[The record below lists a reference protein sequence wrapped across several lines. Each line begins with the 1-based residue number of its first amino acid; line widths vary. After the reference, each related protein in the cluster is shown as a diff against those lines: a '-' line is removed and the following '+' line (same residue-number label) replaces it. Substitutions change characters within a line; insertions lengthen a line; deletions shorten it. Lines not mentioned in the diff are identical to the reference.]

1 MEAVRRRPEFCHHLV
16 ARRGRPAQG
25 VHGRF
30 QLGGQL
36 LQLPAHRGQVIQ
48 SWGNL
53 VQGIGKVCRHYVDR
67 ADIVVRK
74 VGDVIQHPLRAVSR
88 IVREAAHGLQQGGHI
103 APGALGVADRP
114 VNQAVQGLQLSPG
127 EDRSVTGIQREGIH
141 SHEGQAGGDGAL
153 EAEQGPLA
161 ALEGQ
166 EIERRLRL
174 EAEQSLREMELVLLL
189 TLDLAE
195 ILRL

>member
-1 MEAVRRRPEFCHHLV
+1 MIVPLPQDHLHGPSGPAVDRHRTAQVHRAVPHRVPHY
-16 ARRGRPAQG
+16 AQG
-25 VHGRF
+25 VEA
-30 QLGGQL
+30 QL
-36 LQLPAHRGQVIQ
+36 LAL
-48 SWGNL
+48 
-53 VQGIGKVCRHYVDR
+53 
-67 ADIVVRK
+67 
-74 VGDVIQHPLRAVSR
+74 SR
-88 IVREAAHGLQQGGHI
+88 L
-103 APGALGVADRP
+103 
-114 VNQAVQGLQLSPG
+114 QGLQLSPG

-166 EIERRLRL
+166 EIERLLLL
-174 EAEQSLREMELVLLL
+174 EAEQSLREMEIVLLL